1 MVKMDSTFIFYFFGG
16 LPLLR
21 MWTAKLIIICVCVY
35 LFCEE
40 VKGGKPKK
48 EKEKE
53 RKRRWQTACT
63 LKCMLML
70 VVMQLFDSL

>member
-21 MWTAKLIIICVCVY
+21 MWTAKLIIICVCIY

-40 VKGGKPKK
+40 IKGGNQKRKK
-48 EKEKE
+48 KKREKDVGKLL
-53 RKRRWQTACT
+53 AH
-63 LKCMLML
+63 
-70 VVMQLFDSL
+70 